1 MEERTEAPKKKNF
14 GVEELGVHPG
24 GASEVKQRPAEALLY
39 CLMMTALLAPS
50 YSSHLFA
57 LQPPPP
63 RPRHAPLR
71 LQEPPFPLP
80 YEVPE
85 QEKPF
90 ADYVWDSD
98 RLQ

>member
-1 MEERTEAPKKKNF
+1 
-14 GVEELGVHPG
+14 
-24 GASEVKQRPAEALLY
+24 
-39 CLMMTALLAPS
+39 MMTALLAPS
-50 YSSHLFA
+50 YSSYLFA
-57 LQPPPP
+57 LQPPSP

-90 ADYVWDSD
+90 ADYVWDPD

>member
-1 MEERTEAPKKKNF
+1 MHREVSTSPDCVPAGQTEP
-14 GVEELGVHPG
+14 
-24 GASEVKQRPAEALLY
+24 LL
-39 CLMMTALLAPS
+39 LLPMMTALLAPS

-90 ADYVWDSD
+90 ADYVWDPD